1 MENKKDEEGEPM
13 NREGGAW
20 QQQCEGGL
28 KRWRR
33 VEGGPAMAAR

>member
-1 MENKKDEEGEPM
+1 MVGGMENKKDEEGEPM

-28 KRWRR
+28 KRR
-33 VEGGPAMAAR
+33 